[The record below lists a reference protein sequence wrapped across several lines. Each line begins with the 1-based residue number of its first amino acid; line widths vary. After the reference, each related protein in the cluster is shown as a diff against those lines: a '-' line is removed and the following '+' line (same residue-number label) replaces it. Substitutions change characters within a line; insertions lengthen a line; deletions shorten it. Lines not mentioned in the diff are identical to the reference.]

1 MSDPFD
7 LDRFVAA
14 QAPLWSAVREE
25 LAAGRKR
32 SHWMWFVFPQH
43 VTLGRSATARRY
55 GLSGL
60 AEARAWLRHP
70 LLGARLAEAT
80 GLVLDVEGGDL
91 HAIFGTPDDLK
102 FRSSMT
108 LFAAAD
114 GAFAGPVNAGGVA
127 PCSMWTLALDRFC
140 DGRPDP
146 LTLDVLAREGSD
158 VVEIEPS
165 GAGGRAR
172 G

>member
-14 QAPLWSAVREE
+14 QAPLWPNVRDE

-43 VTLGRSATARRY
+43 VALGRSATARRY

-60 AEARAWLRHP
+60 AEARAWLDHP
-70 LLGARLAEAT
+70 LLGPRLVEAT
-80 GLVLDVEGGDL
+80 ELVLDIEGRDL

-108 LFAAAD
+108 LFAAAEGSFVD
-114 GAFAGPVNAGGVA
+114 RSGIDSAV
-127 PCSMWTLALDRFC
+127 SRSWWTRALERFC
-140 DGRPDP
+140 DGEPDP
-146 LTLDVLAREGSD
+146 LTLDALAL
-158 VVEIEPS
+158 P
-165 GAGGRAR
+165 GGR
-172 G
+172 